1 MTYVVSNIHGNYEK
15 FKELLAKISFKD
27 TDVMYILGD
36 IVDYGDGS
44 IELIND
50 ISMRYN
56 VLPIIGEHDLRAY
69 KLLSAL
75 DKMLRDGDMP
85 EPEILSE
92 MTEWI
97 GEGGQ
102 KTMEDFKVLDEE
114 MREGVLDYLSDM
126 SLYEEIEVGGKEYL
140 LVHAG
145 IADFDPKTSLEDYM
159 PEDFISEPI
168 DRERELIDGVT
179 VIAGHVPTYTIDG
192 ADKGQIYYGEG
203 SIIIDCGAAFGEPL
217 ACLCLD
223 NGKEYY
229 IND

>member
-1 MTYVVSNIHGNYEK
+1 MTYVISNIHGNYEK

-102 KTMEDFKVLDEE
+102 KTMEDFKALDEE

-145 IADFDPKTSLEDYM
+145 IADFDEDLELEDCM
-159 PEDFISEPI
+159 PEDFISEAI
-168 DRERELIDGVT
+168 DTERIYYKDKT
-179 VIAGHVPTYTIDG
+179 IIFGHVPTYDI
-192 ADKGQIYYGEG
+192 KGG
-203 SIIIDCGAAFGEPL
+203 SASKIFYSENNSIAIDCGAAFGESL
-217 ACLCLD
+217 GCLRLED
-223 NGKEYY
+223 GKEFYV
-229 IND
+229 

>member
-1 MTYVVSNIHGNYEK
+1 MTYVLSNIHGNYEK

-36 IVDYGDGS
+36 LVDYGEGS

-56 VLPIIGEHDLRAY
+56 VLPILGEHDLRAY

-97 GEGGQ
+97 SEGGQ
-102 KTMEDFKVLDEE
+102 KTMEDFKALDEE

-126 SLYEEIEVGGKEYL
+126 SLYEEIEINGKEYL

-145 IADFDPKTSLEDYM
+145 IADFDEDLMLEDCM
-159 PEDFISEPI
+159 PEDFISEAI
-168 DRERELIDGVT
+168 DTERIYYPDKT
-179 VIAGHVPTYTIDG
+179 IIFGHVPTYEI
-192 ADKGQIYYGEG
+192 KGGTASKIFHSENN
-203 SIIIDCGAAFGEPL
+203 SIAIDCGAAFGEAL
-217 ACLCLD
+217 GCLCLE

-229 IND
+229 V

>member
-1 MTYVVSNIHGNYEK
+1 MTYVLSNIHGNYEK

-36 IVDYGDGS
+36 LVDYGEGS

-56 VLPIIGEHDLRAY
+56 VIPILGEHDMRAF

-102 KTMEDFKVLDEE
+102 KIMADFKALDDD
-114 MREGVLDYLSDM
+114 MREGVLEYLSDM
-126 SLYEEIEVGGKEYL
+126 ALYDEIEVKGQKYL

-145 IADFDPKTSLEDYM
+145 IADFSEDLDLDDCM
-159 PEDFISEPI
+159 PEDFISEPL
-168 DRERELIDGVT
+168 DLTREYFEDKIIIVGHRPTSTIEDAD
-179 VIAGHVPTYTIDG
+179 AGM
-192 ADKGQIYYGEG
+192 IYYGEG
-203 SIIIDCGAAFGEPL
+203 SILLDCGAAFDEALG
-217 ACLCLD
+217 CLCLE

-229 IND
+229 V